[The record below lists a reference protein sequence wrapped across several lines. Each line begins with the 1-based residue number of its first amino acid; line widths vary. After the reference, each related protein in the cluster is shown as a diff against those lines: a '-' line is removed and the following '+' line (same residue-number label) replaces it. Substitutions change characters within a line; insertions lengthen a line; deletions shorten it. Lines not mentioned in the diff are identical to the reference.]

1 MSAFDTPLRY
11 PGGKRRLAPV
21 VMRFLEENGLKD
33 VDYVEPY
40 AGGSA
45 VALALL
51 FGEYASVVHINDM
64 SRPVYAFWH
73 TVLND
78 TEALCRRVENVKVTM
93 HTWRRQRR
101 IYDRRESVDL
111 FDLGFA
117 TLFLNRTNR
126 SGILSG
132 GVIGGKRQT
141 GRWRLDAR
149 FNSIDLVQRIR
160 RISRYRDRIRL
171 YQQDALDFTN
181 NVLSDLR
188 NGFAFY
194 DPPYIEK
201 GQKLYLNDYTIED
214 HHALAAQVGQLDCP
228 WVVTYDRVAA
238 IRERLYPQ
246 HRRMFYGLSYSTQR
260 RHKGDE
266 VMFLSDR
273 LELPNTWQSG
283 QPIKLSGQRPHL
295 VYGRIESMKPHTE
308 MNKGRA
314 ALRSMATS
322 TRTGSTA

>member
-1 MSAFDTPLRY
+1 MF
-11 PGGKRRLAPV
+11 
-21 VMRFLEENGLKD
+21 
-33 VDYVEPY
+33 
-40 AGGSA
+40 
-45 VALALL
+45 
-51 FGEYASVVHINDM
+51 
-64 SRPVYAFWH
+64 
-73 TVLND
+73 
-78 TEALCRRVENVKVTM
+78 
-93 HTWRRQRR
+93 
-101 IYDRRESVDL
+101 
-111 FDLGFA
+111 
-117 TLFLNRTNR
+117 
-126 SGILSG
+126 
-132 GVIGGKRQT
+132 
-141 GRWRLDAR
+141 
-149 FNSIDLVQRIR
+149 
-160 RISRYRDRIRL
+160 
-171 YQQDALDFTN
+171 
-181 NVLSDLR
+181 LSDLR

-283 QPIKLSGQRPHL
+283 QPIKLSGKRPHL

-308 MNKGRA
+308 MNEGRGGSLWPPQPVREVPLRLA
-314 ALRSMATS
+314 RGPPRSRTETAKHTRRRLLALDFAPQRH
-322 TRTGSTA
+322 RPK